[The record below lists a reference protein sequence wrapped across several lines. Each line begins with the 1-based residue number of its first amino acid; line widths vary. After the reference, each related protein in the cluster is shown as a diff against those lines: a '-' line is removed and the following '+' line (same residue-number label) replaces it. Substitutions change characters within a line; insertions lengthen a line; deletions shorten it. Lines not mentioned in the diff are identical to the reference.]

1 MPPNVTNSPSG
12 SDQQVRN
19 RKGLVNGKAD
29 DASAIQ
35 ECKQERPTQ
44 PQKSSI
50 LIKILNFLLYFS
62 VFLVILVAAF
72 VFLPWEEYIF
82 TDQELENYIEMYTQG
97 VEDGDWVVRQFLATA
112 EQNLTEPM

>member
-12 SDQQVRN
+12 TDQQVRN
-19 RKGLVNGKAD
+19 RKGLVNGKTED
-29 DASAIQ
+29 TIQ

-50 LIKILNFLLYFS
+50 LVKILNFLLYFS
-62 VFLVILVAAF
+62 VFLIIFIAAF
-72 VFLPWEEYIF
+72 IFLPWEEYLF
-82 TDQELENYIEMYTQG
+82 TDAELEDYISQYTQG
-97 VEDGDWVVRQFLATA
+97 TEEGDWVVRQFLATA